1 MEVQQK
7 EFDLEKFEVFE
18 MDFGISFNMK
28 LDHHTRRK

>member
-18 MDFGISFNMK
+18 MDFGISFK
-28 LDHHTRRK
+28 YEIGPPH